1 MGSIL
6 LDAFICYE
14 FRGISRCAY
23 NYIPKHTLASTVSS
37 LRKKRV
43 SKEGNRKCME
53 IIEVHQEKCTK
64 LLVQNV
70 EKKQKFLLNQM
81 AQDQFIVGT
90 VFKTC

>member
-43 SKEGNRKCME
+43 SKEGNRKC
-53 IIEVHQEKCTK
+53 
-64 LLVQNV
+64 
-70 EKKQKFLLNQM
+70 QM

-90 VFKTC
+90 VIKNTNQKDFSKNS